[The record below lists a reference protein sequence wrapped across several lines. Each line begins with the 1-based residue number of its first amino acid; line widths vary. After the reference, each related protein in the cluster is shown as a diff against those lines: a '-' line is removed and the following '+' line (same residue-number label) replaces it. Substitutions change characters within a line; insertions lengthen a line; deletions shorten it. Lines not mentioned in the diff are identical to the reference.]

1 MNCFVVS
8 LPVVDSAIMQQISI
22 TVSQSGFMDN
32 NIRIWFICFVVLF
45 ALSQLFDWVQQLSLP
60 LPIYILGGAFL
71 AVASN
76 YEKLF
81 GSYLG
86 EYSGENSNKNH
97 TQQQLDAA
105 SQPEVSIYDDGYEYV
120 EEIEELEIRDLGI
133 RE

>member
-1 MNCFVVS
+1 
-8 LPVVDSAIMQQISI
+8 
-22 TVSQSGFMDN
+22 MDN

-86 EYSGENSNKNH
+86 EYSGENNY
-97 TQQQLDAA
+97 QQQLDAA
-105 SQPEVSIYDDGYEYV
+105 SQPEVSTYEDEYEYV
-120 EEIEELEIRDLGI
+120 EEIEELEIRD
-133 RE
+133 

>member
-1 MNCFVVS
+1 
-8 LPVVDSAIMQQISI
+8 
-22 TVSQSGFMDN
+22 MDN

-86 EYSGENSNKNH
+86 EYSGENN

-105 SQPEVSIYDDGYEYV
+105 SQPEVPTYEDEYQYV
-120 EEIEELEIRDLGI
+120 EEIEELQI

>member
-1 MNCFVVS
+1 
-8 LPVVDSAIMQQISI
+8 
-22 TVSQSGFMDN
+22 MDN

-86 EYSGENSNKNH
+86 EYSPENSSQNNN
-97 TQQQLDAA
+97 QQQLDAA
-105 SQPEVSIYDDGYEYV
+105 SQPEVSIYDDEYEYV
-120 EEIEELEIRDLGI
+120 EEIEELEIR
-133 RE
+133 E

>member
-1 MNCFVVS
+1 
-8 LPVVDSAIMQQISI
+8 
-22 TVSQSGFMDN
+22 MDK

-45 ALSQLFDWVQQLSLP
+45 ALSQVFDWVQQLSLP

-86 EYSGENSNKNH
+86 EYSGENI

-105 SQPEVSIYDDGYEYV
+105 SQPEVPTYEDAYQS
-120 EEIEELEIRDLGI
+120 EEVEELEIREL
-133 RE
+133 